1 VIRFILRR
9 LLQVIPVFLGTTLL
23 VYYMVFALPG
33 DPIAALFGDR
43 QPPQSVID
51 TLRTQYN
58 LDQPFWVQYGLFLKN
73 LFTFNLGND
82 FTGQPIAASLA
93 RVFPV
98 TAMLAIEALAIQAI
112 FGVAFGV
119 FAGLRR
125 GGWFDSTVL
134 VASLVVI
141 AVPTFVLGFVF
152 QLVFGVQLGWAK
164 PTVGANANWVTLLL
178 PAVVLGLVS
187 FAYVLRLTRASV
199 SENMNADYVRTAT
212 AKGLSRPRVV
222 VAHILRNP
230 LMPVV
235 TYLGANLGGLMGDA
249 LVTEGIFNVPG
260 VGNKLYQ
267 AVLRSEGPTIVSIV
281 SVLVLVF
288 VVANLLVDLL
298 YAWLDPRI
306 RYDQ

>member
-1 VIRFILRR
+1 MIRYIVRR

-23 VYYMVFALPG
+23 VYFMVFALPG

-51 TLRTQYN
+51 ALRAQYN
-58 LDQPFWVQYGLFLKN
+58 LDQPFIVQYGIFLKN
-73 LFTFNLGND
+73 LFTLNLGVD
-82 FTGQPIAASLA
+82 FTQQPIAATLA
-93 RVFPV
+93 RIFPV
-98 TAMLAIEALAIQAI
+98 TAMLAVEALAIQAI
-112 FGVAFGV
+112 FGVAFGLV
-119 FAGLRR
+119 AGLRR
-125 GGWFDSTVL
+125 GKLFDSTVL

-152 QLVFGVQLGWAK
+152 QLVFGVYLGWAK
-164 PTVGANANWVTLLL
+164 PTVGAQAGWGDLLL

-199 SENMNADYVRTAT
+199 TENMNADYVRTAT

-222 VAHILRNP
+222 LAHILRNS
-230 LMPVV
+230 MIPVV
-235 TYLGANLGGLMGDA
+235 TYLGANLGGLMGGA
-249 LVTEGIFNVPG
+249 IVTEGIFNVPG

-267 AVLRSEGPTIVSIV
+267 ATLRGEGPTIVAIV
-281 SVLVLVF
+281 SILVLVF
-288 VVANLLVDLL
+288 VLANLLVDLL

-306 RYDQ
+306 RYEA